1 MKRSVLLTVA
11 AVAAAAFSG
20 CPDGNGGE
28 SGNSPATTPATE
40 VTIAAED
47 GTDFGTVSLG
57 NEVTKKFRIKTDG
70 YIGSYSYALP
80 AGFESS
86 DLESVLKSMEET
98 AGTSG
103 EFSVTFS
110 PLFNGASGGDITV
123 IADMF
128 GGAEG
133 SLEVTAVGSGTA
145 LKAPDAADKT
155 LTVIY
160 AYMNSGGTPEI
171 DSGAVSLDL
180 NPDRPAGVITVTADY
195 YVGTQY
201 RETHSGFIN
210 YDYSAFPNDPSQI
223 NMTAIRVTVNQTLP
237 AEANAHFFIEGQR
250 IDINWSETAGN
261 AP

>member
-1 MKRSVLLTVA
+1 MTIT
-11 AVAAAAFSG
+11 AV
-20 CPDGNGGE
+20 
-28 SGNSPATTPATE
+28 
-40 VTIAAED
+40 D
-47 GTDFGTVSLG
+47 GTDFGTVSLE
-57 NEVTKKFRIKTDG
+57 NEVTVTKKFQIKTDG
-70 YIGSYSYALP
+70 YIGSWSYDLP
-80 AGFESS
+80 IGFESP
-86 DLESVLKSMEET
+86 DLENLLKSLEET
-98 AGTSG
+98 AGTTG

-110 PLFNGASGGDITV
+110 PLFNGKSSGDIV
-123 IADMF
+123 IVTDMV

-133 SLEVTAVGSGTA
+133 TLVVTAVGSETE
-145 LKAPDAADKT
+145 LKAPDALDKT

-237 AEANAHFFIEGQR
+237 AEVNAHFFIEGQR

>member
-1 MKRSVLLTVA
+1 MTIT
-11 AVAAAAFSG
+11 AV
-20 CPDGNGGE
+20 
-28 SGNSPATTPATE
+28 
-40 VTIAAED
+40 D
-47 GTDFGTVSLG
+47 GTDFGTVSLE
-57 NEVTKKFRIKTDG
+57 NEVTVTKKFQIKTDG
-70 YIGSYSYALP
+70 YIGSWSYDLP
-80 AGFESS
+80 IGFESP
-86 DLESVLKSMEET
+86 DLENLLKSLEET
-98 AGTSG
+98 AGTTG

-110 PLFNGASGGDITV
+110 PLFNGKSSGDIV
-123 IADMF
+123 IVTDMV

-133 SLEVTAVGSGTA
+133 TLVVTAVGSETE
-145 LKAPDAADKT
+145 LKAPDALDKT